1 MYCDM
6 LEACVR
12 ALKSEPQKLRVD
24 VETDLPVNAF
34 LSSAYIEESTERI
47 DFYRR
52 IDRAETFEVV
62 NDLLKEM
69 RDRFGRLPI
78 EATRLFLI
86 SKIRIAAFK
95 YRVKRVVLV
104 QMYNVGA
111 NRYLLEIEFRS
122 SILKERLLTI
132 LQRKSIELRLV
143 DELGKGYVTLPPQVF
158 KRDSG
163 EINPDNLLNFVFQ
176 LFEHDPDLPVDE
188 VERRCANST

>member
-1 MYCDM
+1 M
-6 LEACVR
+6 
-12 ALKSEPQKLRVD
+12 
-24 VETDLPVNAF
+24 
-34 LSSAYIEESTERI
+34 
-47 DFYRR
+47 
-52 IDRAETFEVV
+52 
-62 NDLLKEM
+62 
-69 RDRFGRLPI
+69 
-78 EATRLFLI
+78 
-86 SKIRIAAFK
+86 
-95 YRVKRVVLV
+95 
-104 QMYNVGA
+104 GA

-188 VERRCANST
+188 VEKHCQDVVQTQLNSAGKEQNDVEQTQEPLKKYLKRGKKS